1 MCEYNL
7 HGIKKADQKISLTI
21 QVPCFYLYTER
32 LHVTSAA
39 ALILYLGD
47 IEKVGMR
54 GTGE

>member
-1 MCEYNL
+1 MCKYDL
-7 HGIKKADQKISLTI
+7 HGTKKADQKISLTI